1 MMLERFGVD
10 PPSIDS
16 VLSFKIDGLEDM
28 LPLKKVV
35 IETYIIFFQFF
46 QLY

>member
-28 LPLKKVV
+28 LPLKRLLLKL
-35 IETYIIFFQFF
+35 TYFFQFF